1 LATADPPDLM
11 IIDGPPNCL
20 GGREG
25 VLYQAMQWARAG
37 TLVLLDDANR
47 REEQS
52 AISCWKDTLGE
63 AITVEYLSG
72 FAKGLSAIVIHEPIP
87 IASLWSRRLERSR
100 AELRRLVSAE
110 VPVILIDDNCFGT
123 EFLTDRRIVPFLER
137 GGLYWGAPRDSA
149 HAIAELERMRDNGA
163 GALALLW
170 TSSWWRDYYAGFLE
184 HVSANY
190 SCWVQNDCLAVFD
203 LRGALTTALRTT

>member
-1 LATADPPDLM
+1 MIEAIELRKLAGGEHPQDNVGRLFEHKRTICRQKPDLM

-100 AELRRLVSAE
+100 AELVGSFQRRCRLSLSTTTVS
-110 VPVILIDDNCFGT
+110 V
-123 EFLTDRRIVPFLER
+123 R
-137 GGLYWGAPRDSA
+137 
-149 HAIAELERMRDNGA
+149 
-163 GALALLW
+163 
-170 TSSWWRDYYAGFLE
+170 SS
-184 HVSANY
+184 
-190 SCWVQNDCLAVFD
+190 
-203 LRGALTTALRTT
+203 